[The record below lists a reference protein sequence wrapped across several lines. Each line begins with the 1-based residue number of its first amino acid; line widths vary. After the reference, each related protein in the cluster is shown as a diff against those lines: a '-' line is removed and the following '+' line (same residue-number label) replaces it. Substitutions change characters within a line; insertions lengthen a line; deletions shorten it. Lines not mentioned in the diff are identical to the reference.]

1 MSFIYNF
8 FAGDNSTPAEKE
20 NAAALKDMI
29 NNHKA
34 ALKIEYKQYE
44 ADYKLAVKAAED
56 TYKRAK
62 DLAKEDLLRNTLGAV
77 RREVDVITST
87 DEFANSDAKTRSKV
101 EEFRS
106 WVDGAALKHLG
117 DDTLSEKTTAHGF
130 PVDKKVLPTSA

>member
-44 ADYKLAVKAAED
+44 ADYKQAVKAAED
-56 TYKRAK
+56 AYKSAK

-106 WVDGAALKHLG
+106 WVDSAALKHLG
-117 DDTLSEKTTAHGF
+117 DDALSEKTTAHGF
-130 PVDKKVLPTSA
+130 PVDKKVLPASA